1 VPTTALK
8 HLAKRAG
15 VKLSRAEHLWDKA
28 GDIVS
33 AEYDVDKS
41 DSSYW
46 ALRMGITKRMLGLSE
61 NKMTLK
67 TFLEAAE
74 KKPPQYNKLSSI
86 RAIEFLNARCQNA
99 LWMLALNKP
108 LFRGD
113 NVAYD
118 FAMVDTSKTTRVS
131 ENTTNFYTLI
141 LDNNPSMADF
151 PKRSRSFIGT
161 VDYYRAEQYG
171 QPFIMI
177 PADDAKIGVVGSEDI
192 WDARINFFER
202 RRTMYVLNSLYEQL
216 DLDDIDINSFYKLDR
231 RLKQDDPEKV
241 DKFYEALSIA
251 LSLNEEQL
259 ELLRSK
265 NAHREFM
272 ESIFN
277 AYSPAETGF
286 KWYYTSNMPKNL
298 YDTEVWV
305 SGEVLVMSE
314 EEWKKLDVKDG
325 KFSL

>member
-1 VPTTALK
+1 MPTAALK

-15 VKLSRAEHLWDKA
+15 VKLKRAEHLWDKA

-61 NKMTLK
+61 DKMTLK
-67 TFLEAAE
+67 MFLEAAE
-74 KKPPQYNKLSSI
+74 KDRPSYKMLYDAD
-86 RAIEFLNARCQNA
+86 AIKFLNTRCQNA
-99 LWMLALNKP
+99 LWMLMLNKP

-113 NVAYD
+113 NVSYN
-118 FAMVDTSKTTRVS
+118 FAKVDTSKTTRVS

-141 LDNNPSMADF
+141 LDNNPLMVDF

-161 VDYYRAEQYG
+161 VDYGRAEQYG

-177 PADDAKIGVVGSEDI
+177 PADNAKIGVVGSEDI
-192 WDARINFFER
+192 WDVRIDLFGR
-202 RRTMYVLNSLYEQL
+202 RKGIENLNLLYEIL
-216 DLDDIDINSFYKLDR
+216 DLNDTDIDSFYKLDKL
-231 RLKQDDPEKV
+231 LKQDDPEKV
-241 DKFYEALSIA
+241 NKFYDALSIV

-259 ELLRSK
+259 ENLVSG
-265 NAHREFM
+265 NAHHEFM
-272 ESIFN
+272 GFIFD

-286 KWYYTSNMPKNL
+286 KWYYTSNMPKNM

-305 SGEVLVMSE
+305 SGEVLVISE
-314 EEWKKLDVKDG
+314 EEWKKLDIKDG